1 MPPSRGD
8 IPVSFPRRF
17 VLVGNPVRRSASP
30 AMHRAAYRALGLPH
44 VYDAIECRDAG
55 ALNAVVKALRSRSI
69 AGMNITTPYKRDV
82 LQFVDDVH
90 SSVDETGAAN
100 TLVLSPAERLVAY
113 NTDLPALVS
122 ELRALRPNIAT
133 AVILGA
139 GGAAAAAVAA
149 CKSIGVRVIAITTRS
164 WSSSEAVFESA
175 AATHLRNK
183 GALTLIWP
191 TAQSSASSNLSSA
204 MHLQWAELAAS
215 ADLIIQA
222 TSAGMMN
229 GDPGHEIAASV
240 PWARLNKSA
249 VAIDLVYGPT
259 DTPFLAAARS
269 HGLRAVN
276 GVGMLVRQGALSF
289 ELWLRQKPPLDVMM
303 DAVTGYLQT

>member
-1 MPPSRGD
+1 
-8 IPVSFPRRF
+8 
-17 VLVGNPVRRSASP
+17 
-30 AMHRAAYRALGLPH
+30 MHRAAYRSLGLPH
-44 VYDAIECRDAG
+44 VYDAIECRDTG

-69 AGMNITTPYKRDV
+69 AGMNVTTPFKRDV

-113 NTDLPALVS
+113 NTDLPALVA

-139 GGAAAAAVAA
+139 GGAASAAVAA
-149 CKSIGVRVIAITTRS
+149 CKAIGVRVIAITTRS
-164 WSSSEAVFESA
+164 WSNSEAVFESA

-191 TAQSSASSNLSSA
+191 TASSTASSNLSSA

-229 GDPGHEIAASV
+229 GEPGHELAAFV

-249 VAIDLVYGPT
+249 VAIDLVYGPV

-269 HGLRAVN
+269 HGLRCVN

-303 DAVTGYLQT
+303 DAVNVYLQS